1 MCFKIMFLCLI
12 SSHWSQLPKIWLKP
26 DRCKIRPVSYQS
38 RRYEETVLF
47 LRYQFTCKLHSF
59 SFNLMPKALLSGEKY
74 CWNGCLK
81 NTVQKDSFDKT
92 PLEDGHFFLW
102 LRIKAIKLK
111 SLLFWNESNCWLN
124 LILKW
129 RWYIRET
136 IKSEI

>member
-1 MCFKIMFLCLI
+1 MFLCLI

-38 RRYEETVLF
+38 RRYEEIVLF

-59 SFNLMPKALLSGEKY
+59 SFNLMPKAFLSGEKY

-92 PLEDGHFFLW
+92 PLEDGHFFFVIENKSYKTKITLV
-102 LRIKAIKLK
+102 LK
-111 SLLFWNESNCWLN
+111 WIELLTELN
-124 LILKW
+124 LEMKMIHQGNNKKWNLKVV
-129 RWYIRET
+129 
-136 IKSEI
+136 